1 MAYRT
6 TLTSL
11 VITQA
16 FSNTTASIIVLTS
29 ALTGVYLADNPAWS
43 TLPIAFMFVGTMCA
57 IIPAAMFMRRFGRR
71 AGFSLGQF
79 IGILA
84 GASATYAIL
93 MNSFWGFVAACWALG
108 VHNGFW
114 QYLRFAAA
122 EAVPEHMKSRAISWV
137 MAGGVFSAIVAP
149 ELAKA
154 TRDLF
159 APVVFAG
166 CYATISA
173 ICLLSL
179 ATLQAARIPP
189 APPPAPGKHSRPV
202 KEIMAQ
208 PVFIVAALSAMI
220 GYGTM
225 SLVMTATPLAI
236 LDCGL
241 TFNDAAF
248 VIQWHV
254 LAMFAPSFFT
264 GQIIARFGV
273 LKVIGAGILLNLAA
287 MSINLSGLTVTHF
300 WAGMVALGLG
310 WNFMYIGGTTLLT
323 EAYTPDER
331 EKAQAAND
339 FLVFTTITIAS
350 LSSGALQATL
360 GWSAVNMVVA
370 LPVTFAGLAII
381 WFGMQRRSAAA

>member
-1 MAYRT
+1 MAYRR

-11 VITQA
+11 VVTQA
-16 FSNTTASIIVLTS
+16 LSNTTASIVVLTS

-57 IIPAAMFMRRFGRR
+57 IIPAAVFMRRFGRR
-71 AGFSLGQF
+71 AGFSLGQA

-84 GASATYAIL
+84 GGGAAQAIL
-93 MNSFWGFVAACWALG
+93 MDSFWGFVAACFCLG
-108 VHNGFW
+108 IHNGFW

-122 EAVPEHMKSRAISWV
+122 ESVPEHMKTRAISWV
-137 MAGGVFSAIVAP
+137 MAGGVFSALVAP

-154 TRDLF
+154 TREMF
-159 APVVFAG
+159 APILFAG
-166 CYATISA
+166 CYVAISGLCA
-173 ICLLSL
+173 LSL
-179 ATLQAARIPP
+179 ATLQAAKVPP
-189 APPPAPGKHSRPV
+189 APPPEPGSRTRSI

-220 GYGTM
+220 GYGSM

-236 LDCGL
+236 VDCGL
-241 TFNDAAF
+241 TFDDAAF

-264 GQIIARFGV
+264 GNIIARFGV
-273 LKVIGAGILLNLAA
+273 LKVIGAGIVLNLIA
-287 MSINLSGLTVTHF
+287 MTINLSGLTVTHF
-300 WAGMVALGLG
+300 WAGLVALGLG
-310 WNFMYIGGTTLLT
+310 WNFMYVGGTTLLT

-331 EKAQAAND
+331 EKSQAAND

-360 GWSAVNMVVA
+360 GWSAVNIMVA
-370 LPVTFAGLAII
+370 LPVTLAGMVII
-381 WFGMQRRSAAA
+381 WFGLRQRAAPA